1 MAGNC
6 SGVVIGANGQCGKDA
21 VPLYQA
27 GSPTI
32 TCIIQME
39 ALGQLTVSRAS
50 TSGGGDGDCTGGGS
64 YGCVTIGE
72 GVVKKG
78 VQAQSGQAYIVGQAI
93 HIGRCED

>member
-1 MAGNC
+1 MAC
-6 SGVVIGANGQCGKDA
+6 SGVVVGANGQCGPDA
-21 VPLYQA
+21 VPLYEA
-27 GSPTI
+27 GSPDI
-32 TCIIQME
+32 SCIISME

-50 TSGGGDGDCTGGGS
+50 VGGGGGGCGGGGS

-93 HIGRCED
+93 HIGRCG